1 MRLRDDQ
8 RIGLVSAL
16 LLVGLTVGTGVT
28 IHEVMKDQVESS
40 LGRGLKVT
48 LRENAHHLISGLADA
63 KEDTHGAASRPFLIK
78 SLYQISVNPSSVI
91 DLQNLKLNINSLLK
105 AGFTA
110 ASAYDI
116 HGKELASTGHFIR
129 DLKPS
134 FSLKNDGSLTL
145 VWDPISK
152 ALFLHLTESVR
163 SPDGHEIGI
172 IKTEKVLKD
181 LTRGSILQ
189 RSIGRSGEFMLCQP
203 VMNSSTE
210 MDCLLSQESGVKFR
224 RLDRIV
230 NNQPLP
236 MNFALN
242 GKTGVISTLD
252 YRQIPVVAAYLGL
265 TDLNLG
271 MVLKLDEKELYE
283 STNVYLYGIVLYIS
297 IAAVLGWILLYWL
310 VLPLVYKLI
319 QSESNLRNLVA
330 YQEGV
335 REEERR
341 RIARDI
347 HDQMGSDLS
356 TMNILLESSKQHSKA
371 RSLAP
376 DPYLVNAGAII
387 TNMMNTVRS
396 TINELHPPILSSLGL
411 WDTLRWHCN
420 QIRKQTDL
428 QCELVIDELS
438 ESVDIEPDL
447 STSIFRII
455 QESITNVV
463 RHAKASRVTIHV
475 AVQGGVIVIEVAD
488 NGLGYPPPL
497 DGLTSQGSLGVAGIR
512 ERCFRHQG
520 SLEIQSAPG
529 HGTTLL
535 IRIPIGGS
543 VEG

>member
-8 RIGLVSAL
+8 KIGLVSAL
-16 LLVGLTVGTGVT
+16 LLMGLTLGTGITVY
-28 IHEVMKDQVESS
+28 EVMKSQVEAS
-40 LGRGLKVT
+40 LGRGLEMT
-48 LRENAHHLISGLADA
+48 LKEDVHHLITGIEDA
-63 KEDTHGAASRPFLIK
+63 KEDTHASVSRPFLIK
-78 SLYQISVNPSSVI
+78 ALNQISVNPGSVI
-91 DLQNLKLNINSLLK
+91 DLKNLKLNIDSLLE

-116 HGKELASTGHFIR
+116 HGKELASMGHFMP
-129 DLKPS
+129 DLETS
-134 FSLKNDGSLTL
+134 FSLKNDTSAIIMWDSKSKSLYVRVTESVLNFDQHKIGSLT
-145 VWDPISK
+145 
-152 ALFLHLTESVR
+152 
-163 SPDGHEIGI
+163 
-172 IKTEKVLKD
+172 TEKNLKD
-181 LTRGSILQ
+181 LTRGSILH
-189 RSIGRSGEFMLCQP
+189 RSIGKTGEFMLCES
-203 VMNSSTE
+203 VMNSSNE
-210 MDCLLSQESGVKFR
+210 MDCLLIRESGSEFK
-224 RLDRIV
+224 RLPRIV

-242 GKTGVISTLD
+242 GKTGVISTKD
-252 YRQIPVVAAYLGL
+252 YRQIPVVAAYQGL

-330 YQEGV
+330 YQEGI

-376 DPYLVNAGAII
+376 DPYLVDAGAIVS
-387 TNMMNTVRS
+387 NMMNTVRS
-396 TINELHPPILSSLGL
+396 TINELHPPILISLGL
-411 WDTLRWHCN
+411 WETLRWHCN

-438 ESVDIEPDL
+438 ESVDIEPDF

-463 RHAKASRVTIHV
+463 RHAKASRVTVHA
-475 AVQGGVIVIEVAD
+475 AVQGGVIIIEVAD

-497 DGLTSQGSLGVAGIR
+497 DGLTSQGALGVAGIR

-520 SLEIQSAPG
+520 SLEIKASPG
-529 HGTTLL
+529 QGTTLL
-535 IRIPIGGS
+535 IRIPMGGS